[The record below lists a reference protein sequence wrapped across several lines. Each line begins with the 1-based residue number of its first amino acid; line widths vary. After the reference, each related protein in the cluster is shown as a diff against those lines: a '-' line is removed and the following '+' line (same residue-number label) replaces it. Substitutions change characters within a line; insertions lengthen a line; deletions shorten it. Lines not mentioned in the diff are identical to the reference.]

1 MSTTWARSIWR
12 KPAPSS
18 PATARARKVLPQPGG
33 PYMSRPPR
41 SERPNSRRIW
51 GSRSDDRKAVRSQR
65 LSAGMPPTSARVVRG
80 SSTSPSTH
88 WSTDAPRCW
97 GSGATAG
104 YGPATGNGL
113 WGRAPVA
120 RSASS
125 TASRWPGTRAST
137 AELCSS
143 DSAGRPAS
151 SSRAA
156 TCRRRA
162 RLSGTASTAAR
173 RPASSSGSTG
183 MAQQYGATVCQGG
196 HPRRRPGRRRNVDYR
211 ITISADRPREVATV
225 SSIQFVDALLADAD
239 RDQPA
244 APGPSDDEALDAYSQ
259 VVSGVAERVIG
270 SVASLRISRRLPGG
284 RQAQGSG
291 SAAAITPDGFLVT
304 SAHVVEGVAKGRA
317 SLADGRELRFEVV
330 GRDALSDL
338 AVIRASGADLEPVSL
353 GNADRLRVGQLVVAV
368 GNPMGLAGSVT
379 AGVVSALGRSFPTTD
394 GQASRLVENVIQTDA
409 ALNPGNSGGAL
420 VDGRGRMVGVNTA
433 VAGVGLGLAVPIN
446 ATTRR
451 IIAALMRDGRFRRAF
466 IGIAGGRRPLPP
478 RVAQVLDR
486 DAGVEVVKVVEG
498 SPAARAGLRNEDLIV
513 DVDGMAVT
521 DAGDLQRLMV
531 GERIGRP
538 LTVRA
543 FRGGELLEL
552 TVVPVELAH

>member
-1 MSTTWARSIWR
+1 
-12 KPAPSS
+12 
-18 PATARARKVLPQPGG
+18 
-33 PYMSRPPR
+33 
-41 SERPNSRRIW
+41 
-51 GSRSDDRKAVRSQR
+51 
-65 LSAGMPPTSARVVRG
+65 
-80 SSTSPSTH
+80 
-88 WSTDAPRCW
+88 
-97 GSGATAG
+97 
-104 YGPATGNGL
+104 
-113 WGRAPVA
+113 
-120 RSASS
+120 
-125 TASRWPGTRAST
+125 
-137 AELCSS
+137 
-143 DSAGRPAS
+143 
-151 SSRAA
+151 
-156 TCRRRA
+156 
-162 RLSGTASTAAR
+162 
-173 RPASSSGSTG
+173 
-183 MAQQYGATVCQGG
+183 
-196 HPRRRPGRRRNVDYR
+196 
-211 ITISADRPREVATV
+211 V
-225 SSIQFVDALLADAD
+225 SSIHFVDALLADAD
-239 RDQPA
+239 RDQRA
-244 APGPSDDEALDAYSQ
+244 ETGPSDAEALDAYSQ
-259 VVSGVAERVIG
+259 VVTRVAERVIG

-304 SAHVVEGVAKGRA
+304 SAHVVEGVEKGRA

-368 GNPMGLAGSVT
+368 GNPMGIFAGSVT

-394 GQASRLVENVIQTDA
+394 GRATRLVENVIQTDA

-420 VDGRGRMVGVNTA
+420 VDGRGHMVGVNTA
-433 VAGVGLGLAVPIN
+433 VAGIGLGLAVPIN

-486 DAGVEVVKVVEG
+486 SAGVEIVQVVDG
-498 SPAARAGLRNEDLIV
+498 SPAARAGLRTEDLII
-513 DVDGMAVT
+513 DVDGVAVA

-538 LTVRA
+538 LPVRA

-552 TVVPVELAH
+552 TVVPVELGR